1 MDAGGSKMG
10 DCLVQGISSGARG
23 VDLMQSQVLE
33 LGNHKW
39 PDAHEWGSQ
48 AGVKHCVLCRNQS
61 GREERQA

>member
-39 PDAHEWGSQ
+39 PDAHEWGS
-48 AGVKHCVLCRNQS
+48 
-61 GREERQA
+61 